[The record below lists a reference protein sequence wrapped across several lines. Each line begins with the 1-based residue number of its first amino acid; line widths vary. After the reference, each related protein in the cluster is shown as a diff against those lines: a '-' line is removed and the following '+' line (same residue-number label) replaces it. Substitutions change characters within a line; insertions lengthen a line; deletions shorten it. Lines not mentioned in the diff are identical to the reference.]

1 MLKREEWLV
10 TTACLKKSQ
19 QRYWLHQN
27 LKNGKPM
34 IWFEREEKPAQPPKP
49 VEIPPS

>member
-27 LKNGKPM
+27 LKNGKP